1 MKILLVF
8 SISFFFD
15 VFILPVGSR
24 SVGNTLSPSK
34 VTCLRKLEKLHSET
48 RNSSTIIENAQY
60 GTEEKQKAGSK
71 KHYALF
77 NLTHA
82 CIMFG
87 GQCKN
92 KCGENEFRMVY
103 CVVSTSLCCIRQCK
117 PKTYK

>member
-1 MKILLVF
+1 
-8 SISFFFD
+8 S
-15 VFILPVGSR
+15 
-24 SVGNTLSPSK
+24 
-34 VTCLRKLEKLHSET
+34 
-48 RNSSTIIENAQY
+48 
-60 GTEEKQKAGSK
+60 AGSK

-117 PKTYK
+117 P

>member
-1 MKILLVF
+1 MISILGIRYFLIYLTCSDTEKKNSNEKMREFLFLPSVACA
-8 SISFFFD
+8 SFFKYMYF
-15 VFILPVGSR
+15 LPGLLIPF
-24 SVGNTLSPSK
+24 TLFFLFFFS
-34 VTCLRKLEKLHSET
+34 
-48 RNSSTIIENAQY
+48 
-60 GTEEKQKAGSK
+60 AGSK